1 MYGGFNLTEYFGGG
15 FNGINKTEGVRIEWI
30 VSAPSQD
37 YGGYVLGLLSER
49 QLGYTAVAGE
59 MNWSG
64 WPSCPVGN
72 GSVMP
77 LSHDHC
83 SAHGEYYLQQGTGLG
98 SNVMT
103 SHSMLGMTVNRTLT
117 VKQDAS
123 GYLIFTQTRRPDTCS
138 TGTAEQWTW
147 NAGLV
152 SDPATAGGAD
162 VFSSLSN
169 ANESWLVV
177 KADAWWTGFYAV
189 WSSLTVTYTP
199 KSSTAMSSTAS
210 PTPSPAC
217 TPQPT
222 TSTFDVAPMTVSLN
236 VSSDGFGVPTID
248 VNVTQTLMS
257 GAADT
262 SVSIAIAVSS
272 GSSGSGSTLA
282 APCQATLPTQALFVV
297 STAGGCVHT
306 AVVKVPVHDT
316 LQQCASR
323 IRCVHC
329 T

>member
-37 YGGYVLGLLSER
+37 YGGYWLNLFSER
-49 QLGYTAVAGE
+49 QRGYSAVAGE

-103 SHSMLGMTVNRTLT
+103 SHSMLGMTVNRSMT
-117 VKQDAS
+117 VRQDAS
-123 GYLIFTQTRRPDTCS
+123 GYLIFTQTRQPS
-138 TGTAEQWTW
+138 TGAGTLEQWTW

-257 GAADT
+257 GAAD

-282 APCQATLPTQALFVV
+282 APCLVTLPTQALFVV